1 MDSTWENRDLLVL
14 TALVEELDREH
25 ATDSDTL
32 ARATGLEYEQ
42 VQRALRALSYEE
54 PPLFQLGPRRGGG
67 DISLVFGATGE
78 ARRRVGAWPT
88 PENLAG
94 RIVEA
99 LGEAADRAPSPQ
111 ERTRLQ
117 EAVKALGNVGQ
128 AALAGVIANA
138 LTGNPLGPA

>member
-1 MDSTWENRDLLVL
+1 MDSTWENRDLPVL
-14 TALVEELDREH
+14 AAIAEELDREH
-25 ATDSDTL
+25 ATDPDTI

-42 VQRALRALSYEE
+42 VQRALRALSSEE
-54 PPLFQLGPRRGGG
+54 PPLFQVGTPRGG
-67 DISLVFGATGE
+67 DISIVYGLTGE

-99 LGEAADRAPSPQ
+99 LSEAAERTPNPQ
-111 ERTRLQ
+111 ERTRFR
-117 EAVKALGNVGQ
+117 EAGKALANVGQ
-128 AALAGVIANA
+128 ATLAGIIANA

>member
-1 MDSTWENRDLLVL
+1 MDSTWENRDLPVL
-14 TALVEELDREH
+14 AALVEELDREH
-25 ATDSDTL
+25 VTDADTI

-42 VQRALRALSYEE
+42 VQHALRALSAEE
-54 PPLFQLGPRRGGG
+54 PPLFKVGAGRGGG
-67 DISLVFGATGE
+67 DISTVFGATGE

-88 PENLAG
+88 AQNLAD
-94 RIVEA
+94 RLVEA
-99 LGEAADRAPSPQ
+99 LGEAADRAPSTQ

-138 LTGNPLGPA
+138 LTGNPIGPA